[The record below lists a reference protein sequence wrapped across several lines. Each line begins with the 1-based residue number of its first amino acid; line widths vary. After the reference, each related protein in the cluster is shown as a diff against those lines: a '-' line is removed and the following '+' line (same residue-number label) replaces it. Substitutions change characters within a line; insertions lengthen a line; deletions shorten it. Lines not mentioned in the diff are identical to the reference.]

1 MASSSNDIT
10 LNMMSTKCVKPDG
23 PSCVLLL
30 SYSPFY
36 SHQTL
41 YFHGGRKCQRS
52 SNAEEGTTTSGPPVW
67 SFSDW
72 PPEERSA
79 EWRSL
84 SLRRSTSCGPFSPH
98 FWKGIKIVSERIL
111 SFRHIDRKLQQVSD
125 KGGVDFDFGCST
137 VCPILLGLM
146 RDRQR
151 SWAS

>member
-67 SFSDW
+67 SSSDW
-72 PPEERSA
+72 PPGERSA
-79 EWRSL
+79 EWTSL
-84 SLRRSTSCGPFSPH
+84 SSRRSTSCEPFSPH
-98 FWKGIKIVSERIL
+98 IWKRINSVRKIL
-111 SFRHIDRKLQQVSD
+111 SFRHSVKNYS
-125 KGGVDFDFGCST
+125 
-137 VCPILLGLM
+137 
-146 RDRQR
+146 R
-151 SWAS
+151 SRTRLFHCLPNSA